1 MNVADNSVSIYII
14 ISLGVIPVIA
24 SVLRLYAIIVWS
36 RSHDMLWNWPLVLIW
51 GNIEVSVAI
60 TVASFPSLTALSRK
74 TMGNVLGTTATPTPR
89 ERASN
94 SFAML
99 SAMAG
104 KGGPGG
110 ANMSTIIKSDR
121 HGLDEDSESQE
132 DILEERK
139 AGHGITV
146 TKSLQYTVTH
156 QDV

>member
-1 MNVADNSVSIYII
+1 MRKLVSIYVI
-14 ISLGVIPVIA
+14 ISLGFIPVIA
-24 SVLRLYAIIVWS
+24 SALRLYAVIIWS

-60 TVASFPSLTALSRK
+60 TVASFPSLTALVRK

-104 KGGPGG
+104 RDRPGVTT
-110 ANMSTIIKSDR
+110 NMSTIIKSDR

-132 DILEERK
+132 DMLEERK
-139 AGHGITV
+139 AGSGITV
-146 TKSLQYTVTH
+146 TKSLHLTVTH
-156 QDV
+156 QEV